1 MCDKILC
8 GNCMEFF
15 MSCASCEECEALPGD
30 KNTFELELSS
40 EGKMLVYTLD
50 HIFEEEQY

>member
-15 MSCASCEECEALPGD
+15 MSCASCAECGALPGEA
-30 KNTFELELSS
+30 NTFELNLNDNGIITVYSLS
-40 EGKMLVYTLD
+40 L
-50 HIFEEEQY
+50 IIEEELY